1 MTVKN
6 YDPKGIALV
15 FAGIPITGYAKGTFV
30 SISYNEDAFVLSI
43 GADGEGTRAKTNN
56 KSATIEFTLTQ
67 SSPSNDLLSA
77 IHNLDQMSPG
87 GDGIGPF
94 LLKDLFGTS
103 LAIAETA
110 WVRKMPDA
118 GYGPEIGERVWT
130 LETDSLLSNVGGNL

>member
-30 SISYNEDAFVLSI
+30 SIAYNEDAFVLSI

-94 LLKDLFGTS
+94 FLKDLFGTS

-118 GYGPEIGERVWT
+118 GYGPETGERVWT
-130 LETDSLLSNVGGNL
+130 LETDSLLENVGGNL